1 MKKVSLKE
9 YAEKYNDQLTRRGH
23 RMSESYIY
31 RLIRQ
36 HQGTEKGEKLAN
48 PPKGLR
54 KLWFKY
60 EFEGEKDKVLII
72 LPN

>member
-9 YAEKYNDQLTRRGH
+9 YAEVYNTELTRRGH

-36 HQGTEKGEKLAN
+36 HEGTQKYTSMK
-48 PPKGLR
+48 PPVKPLR

-60 EFEGEKDKVLII
+60 EFEGKKDKVLII

>member
-9 YAEKYNDQLTRRGH
+9 YAEHYNPERTRRGK

-36 HQGTEKGEKLAN
+36 DLGRDKKHPIPT
-48 PPKGLR
+48 R
-54 KLWFKY
+54 DLWFNY
-60 EFEGEKDKVLII
+60 EMEGEKERIWIV